1 MEGRK
6 YCDDRKRFTN
16 YHSLSLISISGKI
29 FERVVFNKMFG
40 FNLKNSFILS
50 IQSTSKAGDTCINE
64 FLAINLGIHKSFA
77 NGRCL
82 IGVFLEISEAFNKV

>member
-1 MEGRK
+1 
-6 YCDDRKRFTN
+6 
-16 YHSLSLISISGKI
+16 
-29 FERVVFNKMFG
+29 MFG

-82 IGVFLEISEAFNKV
+82 IGVFLEISEAFNKVWQVGVVFELI